1 MAEDPAGGMESL
13 QISCMR
19 HPPAENLQRKFIILL
34 NVKFISRAVLC
45 RVRKDIERYRQFR
58 HKKKKKL
65 LIKYYTIYTYSFIV
79 RKI

>member
-34 NVKFISRAVLC
+34 NVKFISLSSSSAYRRKIL
-45 RVRKDIERYRQFR
+45 KDIDSF
-58 HKKKKKL
+58 KKK
-65 LIKYYTIYTYSFIV
+65 
-79 RKI
+79 RN

>member
-45 RVRKDIERYRQFR
+45 RVRKDIDSFV
-58 HKKKKKL
+58 KKKKEIIDQIL
-65 LIKYYTIYTYSFIV
+65 YNLYSFIV

>member
-34 NVKFISRAVLC
+34 NVKFISRAVPC
-45 RVRKDIERYRQFR
+45 RVRKDIDSFIK
-58 HKKKKKL
+58 KKKKKL

>member
-34 NVKFISRAVLC
+34 NVKFISRPVPC

-58 HKKKKKL
+58 HKKKKEIIDQIL
-65 LIKYYTIYTYSFIV
+65 YNLYV
-79 RKI
+79 

>member
-34 NVKFISRAVLC
+34 NVKFISLSSSSAYR
-45 RVRKDIERYRQFR
+45 RKISKDIDSF
-58 HKKKKKL
+58 KKK
-65 LIKYYTIYTYSFIV
+65 
-79 RKI
+79 RN